1 MARSSLVNQHEL
13 QEFLHQ
19 NPQWLGQDGKLHRE
33 YQFASFVQAF
43 SFMTQ
48 VALLAEA
55 MNHHPDWSNSYNRV
69 KVDLITDT
77 TGGITR
83 LDIELAGRMEE
94 LVGVAG

>member
-1 MARSSLVNQHEL
+1 MTHTSLVNQHEL

-19 NPQWLGQDGKLHRE
+19 NPQWLVQDGKLHRE

-43 SFMTQ
+43 GFMTQ

-69 KVDLITDT
+69 KVELITHT
-77 TGGITR
+77 AGGITR

-94 LVGVAG
+94 LIGGVG